1 MCILPQYKKI
11 QHNSPY
17 WLKKKKKKIRAEKP
31 SKQVK
36 KEQLVRQW
44 GRGGT
49 MYIVY
54 WDKEKKTFQRGGSDQ
69 LSNADM

>member
-17 WLKKKKKKIRAEKP
+17 WLKKKKIRAEKP

-36 KEQLVRQW
+36 KEQLVRW
-44 GRGGT
+44 LGRGGT

-54 WDKEKKTFQRGGSDQ
+54 WDKEKKIFQRGGSDQ